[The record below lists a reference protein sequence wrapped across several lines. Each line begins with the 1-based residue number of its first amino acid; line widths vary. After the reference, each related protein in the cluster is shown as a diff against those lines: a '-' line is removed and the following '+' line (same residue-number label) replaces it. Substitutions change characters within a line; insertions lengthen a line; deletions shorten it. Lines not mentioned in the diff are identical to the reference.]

1 MKAVYALAIFG
12 LVSFGAQAT
21 EETSIIPSDDGYV
34 QPPYVTTE
42 DYLIAGENY
51 FYGYG
56 VIEFPFKDFRHA
68 RIDSALIAVNPYGL
82 PLNTLVLNVYGYE
95 SKNGRV
101 DLSDFSAGVLLGQW
115 ELPADLD
122 YGEEAFFDVTAFAR
136 TVKTKFVGFRLES
149 PTQYKYDLFSSLEY
163 NLGTPSRLILTTH

>member
-1 MKAVYALAIFG
+1 MKSVCAFAILGLA
-12 LVSFGAQAT
+12 SFAAQAI
-21 EETSIIPSDDGYV
+21 EEISIIPTDDGYV
-34 QPPYVTTE
+34 QPPYVTT
-42 DYLIAGENY
+42 DDFLIAGENY

-56 VIEFPFKDFRHA
+56 VIEFPFKDIRHDK
-68 RIDSALIAVNPYGL
+68 IDSALIAVNPYGL
-82 PLNTLVLNVYGYE
+82 PLHALVLNVYGYE

-122 YGEEAFFDVTAFAR
+122 YAEETFFDVTAFLR

-149 PTQYKYDLFSSLEY
+149 PTPTEYDLFSSLEY
-163 NLGTPSRLILTTH
+163 NYGTPSRLIVTVH

>member
-1 MKAVYALAIFG
+1 MKTIFVCATLGLLSLA
-12 LVSFGAQAT
+12 ANAT
-21 EETSIIPSDDGYV
+21 EEVSIIPSDDGYV

-56 VIEFPFKDFRHA
+56 VVEFPVKNIRHA
-68 RIDSALIAVNPYGL
+68 KIDSALIAVNPYGL
-82 PLNTLVLNVYGYE
+82 PLNALVLKVYGYE

-101 DLSDFSAGVLLGQW
+101 DLSDFSAGELLGQW

-122 YGEEAFFDVTAFAR
+122 YGEETFFDVTNFLR

-149 PTQYKYDLFSSLEY
+149 PTPTQYDLFSSLEY
-163 NLGTPSRLILTTH
+163 NLGTPSRLIVTTH